1 MGYSPGDGKRVR
13 HDLETKQQQ
22 CLVLARS
29 FHRREKMQREIGKR
43 RKKRGKEKAVK
54 GSVR

>member
-29 FHRREKMQREIGKR
+29 FHRREKMQREIGEQGR
-43 RKKRGKEKAVK
+43 EKRGKEMV
-54 GSVR
+54 V